1 MNTHWFASPGAIRP
15 ELVNEE
21 AEKIARGMVKEGGAQ
36 QGKASSDGVKR
47 NQLRRIYG
55 EVKSIERRLAAGQE
69 WATVK
74 PMVKLLRAKTAY
86 NAGRAVERD
95 KYSAT
100 YYRTLE
106 RFVNDSVAKI
116 EEKAEFLAFCKQ
128 FEAVVGFYYGITNG
142 GLKDRRG

>member
-21 AEKIARGMVKEGGAQ
+21 AEKIARSMVREFKNR
-36 QGKASSDGVKR
+36 QGESRPDGVKSS
-47 NQLRRIYG
+47 QLRRLYG
-55 EVKSIERRLAAGQE
+55 EVKSLERRVASGQE

-86 NAGRAVERD
+86 NTGRAVSRD
-95 KYSAT
+95 RNSGNE
-100 YYRTLE
+100 YRALE